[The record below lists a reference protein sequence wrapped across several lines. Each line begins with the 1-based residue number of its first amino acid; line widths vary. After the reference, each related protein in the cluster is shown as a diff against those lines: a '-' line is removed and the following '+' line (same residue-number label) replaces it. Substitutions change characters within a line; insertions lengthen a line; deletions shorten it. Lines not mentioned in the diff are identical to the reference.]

1 MSHVRSW
8 LQALPSFSDPIKQ
21 KQAPLVQGMLLCL
34 ILLSLIG
41 IPLNLMTQFATPG
54 AKLFTIAIT
63 FLMLA
68 VYVCSFFALRRGQF
82 SFTIA
87 LISFSLSICTGLLL
101 VPRGLNSSWITIFLF
116 TYPITFAGLLAPRII
131 VWATSISTVLI
142 ITLIGLLGS
151 ATPNLVGYDA
161 PGAAFSA
168 EIVYSYAILALILT
182 ACFDQFGSALRQ
194 AVVVGR
200 QRELEL
206 ESVRAYQETLIA
218 DRTNEL
224 RTALAAVEHREQELS
239 RTLAEL
245 HKSQEVVR
253 ELSAPVMPVLPGVLV
268 APMVGVIDTERAEA
282 LTHNTLR
289 AVENER
295 AGHVIFDITGVPVVD
310 THVAQ
315 VLIQTASA
323 ARLLG
328 AEVLLVG
335 VRPEVAQTM
344 VSLGID
350 LQGFATY
357 ANLRSA
363 VATLLREHGW
373 ARAIEK

>member
-8 LQALPSFSDPIKQ
+8 LQALPTFPDPIKQ
-21 KQAPLVQGMLLCL
+21 KQAPLVQGMLLSL

-41 IPLNLMTQFATPG
+41 IPLNLMTQFATPS
-54 AKLFTIAIT
+54 AKLFTIGIT
-63 FLMLA
+63 FFMLA
-68 VYVCSFFALRRGQF
+68 VYVAGFFALRRGQF
-82 SFTIA
+82 SFAVA
-87 LISFSLSICTGLLL
+87 LISFSLSLSTGLLL
-101 VPRGLNSSWITIFLF
+101 VPRGMNSSWITIFLF
-116 TYPITFAGLLAPRII
+116 AYPITFAGLLAPRPI
-131 VWATSISTVLI
+131 VWATSISTVLVI
-142 ITLIGLLGS
+142 ALIGVLGVV
-151 ATPNLVGYDA
+151 APNMVGYDA

-194 AVVVGR
+194 AVIVGR

-224 RTALAAVEHREQELS
+224 RTALEAVEHREQELS
-239 RTLAEL
+239 RALANL
-245 HKSQEVVR
+245 HKSEETVR

-268 APMVGVIDTERAEA
+268 APMVGIIDTERAEA

-289 AVENER
+289 AVEHER

-350 LQGFATY
+350 LQGFATH
-357 ANLRSA
+357 ADLRSA
-363 VATLLREHGW
+363 VTTLLHDHGW
-373 ARAIEK
+373 AHAA

>member
-1 MSHVRSW
+1 MSPIRSW

-21 KQAPLVQGMLLCL
+21 KQAPLVQGMLLSL
-34 ILLSLIG
+34 ICLSLIG
-41 IPLNLMTQFATPG
+41 IPLNLMTQFATAS

-68 VYVCSFFALRRGQF
+68 VYVGSFFALRRGR
-82 SFTIA
+82 FTFTTA
-87 LISFSLSICTGLLL
+87 LISLSLSLCIGLLL

-116 TYPITFAGLLAPRII
+116 AYPITFAGLLAPRII
-131 VWATSISTVLI
+131 VWATSVSTVLLI
-142 ITLIGLLGS
+142 ALIGYLG
-151 ATPNLVGYDA
+151 AAAPALVGYDA
-161 PGAAFSA
+161 PGATFSA

-245 HKSQEVVR
+245 HKSQETIR

-268 APMVGVIDTERAEA
+268 APMVGIIDTERAEA

-289 AVENER
+289 AVERER
-295 AGHVIFDITGVPVVD
+295 AGHIIFDITGVPVVD

-315 VLIQTASA
+315 VLIQTAGA

-350 LQGFATY
+350 LRGFATY

-363 VATLLREHGW
+363 VAALLHKHGW
-373 ARAIEK
+373 AQTA